1 MQILQLALSSIQVP
15 AYRQRKEIEG
25 EGLSELMAS
34 IEANGLLQPIVV
46 RTETVSSGFAGNSQQ
61 AYSLVAGHRRLSAI
75 FLLAGMAQKYKF
87 GDRLWSPEFIP
98 CVNLGDL
105 DQLAAEEAELEE
117 NVRRID
123 LTWDERA
130 RATARLSGLRSRRA
144 QQGNRPQPSVGEIA
158 LEVRGSA
165 EATARETTRREII
178 LAPFLEVQAPH
189 LKGTKSLDE
198 AWKAHLREEERL
210 KNIALGKEVG
220 LTFGAHSH
228 TLLQA
233 DCIEWFRKDAP
244 TNHFDVIITD
254 PPYGIGADGFGDAD
268 GRLVSQIHK
277 YSDTPEEW
285 ERLIGILGAH
295 WYRVAKE
302 QAHLYVC
309 CDIDGFH
316 FARKWLTSVGWWVHR
331 TPIVNFKRDG
341 PRVPWPQ
348 HGPQRKWE
356 LVLYAVKGNRPVTR
370 IYPDVI
376 ETHGDDNLGHGAQK
390 PVELYT
396 NLLTRSV
403 RPGDSALDCFGG
415 TGTIIPACHALK
427 CKATYI
433 EQDSNCYGL
442 AVKRLKE
449 LL

>member
-1 MQILQLALSSIQVP
+1 MRGSFMQILQLALSSIQVP

-189 LKGTKSLDE
+189 LKGKKSLDE

-210 KNIALGKEVG
+210 KNIALGKEGG
-220 LTFGAHSH
+220 LTFGAHRHTRGVGTTHWYPRGPLVPCSQGAGSLVRLLRHRWVSLRKEVAYVCGLVGASYSH
-228 TLLQA
+228 RELQA
-233 DCIEWFRKDAP
+233 GWPPRALAP
-244 TNHFDVIITD
+244 AWASAQVGTRPLRCERQ
-254 PPYGIGADGFGDAD
+254 PP
-268 GRLVSQIHK
+268 SN
-277 YSDTPEEW
+277 P
-285 ERLIGILGAH
+285 
-295 WYRVAKE
+295 
-302 QAHLYVC
+302 HL
-309 CDIDGFH
+309 
-316 FARKWLTSVGWWVHR
+316 
-331 TPIVNFKRDG
+331 P
-341 PRVPWPQ
+341 
-348 HGPQRKWE
+348 
-356 LVLYAVKGNRPVTR
+356 
-370 IYPDVI
+370 
-376 ETHGDDNLGHGAQK
+376 
-390 PVELYT
+390 
-396 NLLTRSV
+396 
-403 RPGDSALDCFGG
+403 
-415 TGTIIPACHALK
+415 
-427 CKATYI
+427 
-433 EQDSNCYGL
+433 
-442 AVKRLKE
+442 
-449 LL
+449 